1 MVPLEITPCGAVFF
15 YIKKGIGMKS
25 ELTNEMINSIEVLEN
40 LKDSFETPAID
51 YVINSIKEAI
61 KSMGERA
68 NYVNDSYLYNL
79 NRTRIVLR
87 ILIDVNS
94 FNKNDEEFN
103 QNFNEVIEILNNE
116 IEKEKENENF
126 KSDVCSCCCVKLSW
140 LCSNIKFR

>member
-1 MVPLEITPCGAVFF
+1 MVPLEITPYGAVLF
-15 YIKKGIGMKS
+15 YIKKGMNMKS
-25 ELTNEMINSIEVLEN
+25 ELTNEMINSIEVLET
-40 LKDSFETPAID
+40 LKESYDNPAID
-51 YVINSIKEAI
+51 YVISSIKEAI

-103 QNFNEVIEILNNE
+103 RNFNEVIEILNNE
-116 IEKEKENENF
+116 IEKEKENE
-126 KSDVCSCCCVKLSW
+126 KD
-140 LCSNIKFR
+140 IRR

>member
-25 ELTNEMINSIEVLEN
+25 ELTNEMINSIEV
-40 LKDSFETPAID
+40 ETPAID

-116 IEKEKENENF
+116 IEKEKENE
-126 KSDVCSCCCVKLSW
+126 K
-140 LCSNIKFR
+140 NIRR

>member
-1 MVPLEITPCGAVFF
+1 
-15 YIKKGIGMKS
+15 MKS

-61 KSMGERA
+61 KSMGERV

-116 IEKEKENENF
+116 IEKEKENE
-126 KSDVCSCCCVKLSW
+126 K
-140 LCSNIKFR
+140 NIRR